1 MCTYTHALSGAG
13 EEAAQGR
20 VLVKGERDSSLS
32 HSLQLSQRC
41 QQCEFSVCVC
51 EERERGGG
59 GREKEREGGRE
70 RD

>member
-1 MCTYTHALSGAG
+1 MCTQHAVTGAG

-51 EERERGGG
+51 VCVRKERGGEG
-59 GREKEREGGRE
+59 EREREGGRE
-70 RD
+70 R